1 MNIPAEILKKLELIR
16 NLPTLPAVVEKLATT
31 MNDPNSDAQQVAN
44 IIEDDPAI
52 MTRILKVV
60 NSAFYAS
67 SEEVT
72 SVQHAVARMGMT
84 TVSNLA
90 MTTSVFSAF
99 DAQDDEMFNIEDFW
113 RHSISSGIAAG
124 VVYERAREHIPRRY
138 TKEVLRLAGLLH
150 DIGKIVMIQYLH
162 DDFTKALALAKSSGI
177 PLEQAETQVLNTNH
191 CQIGAWLGA
200 KWNLS
205 NELLQVI
212 EFHHEPE
219 SGDEKYS
226 ALVSLVHIAN
236 YICNQQ
242 TIGDSGNSAA
252 PAFLQGAWKQL
263 GLSVS
268 DISDVVDLVNEEA
281 AKSEVLMSF
290 VKE

>member
-1 MNIPAEILKKLELIR
+1 MNIPAEVLKKLELIR
-16 NLPTLPAVVEKLATT
+16 NLPTLPAVVEKLGTT
-31 MNDPNSDAQQVAN
+31 MSDPNSDAKQVAN

-99 DAQDDEMFNIEDFW
+99 DAQDDEMFNMEDFW

-162 DDFTKALALAKSSGI
+162 DDFTRALALAESSGI
-177 PLEQAETQVLNTNH
+177 PLVQAETQVLNTNH

-212 EFHHEPE
+212 EFHHAPE

-226 ALVSLVHIAN
+226 AIVALVHIAN

-242 TIGDSGNSAA
+242 TIGDSGDSAA
-252 PAFLQGAWKQL
+252 PAFLQGVWKQL

-268 DISDVVDLVNEEA
+268 DISDVVDLVNVEA
-281 AKSEVLMSF
+281 DKSEVLMSF
-290 VKE
+290 VNE

>member
-16 NLPTLPAVVEKLATT
+16 NLPTLPAVVEKLGTT
-31 MNDPNSDAQQVAN
+31 VSDPNSDAQQVAD

-60 NSAFYAS
+60 NSAFYAG

-124 VVYERAREHIPRRY
+124 VVYERAREYIPRRY

-150 DIGKIVMIQYLH
+150 DIGKIVMLQYLH
-162 DDFTKALALAKSSGI
+162 DDFTKALNLAKSSGI
-177 PLEQAETQVLNTNH
+177 PLIDAETQVLNTNH

-219 SGDEKYS
+219 SGDEKDS
-226 ALVSLVHIAN
+226 ALVALVHIAN